1 MITNDILELK
11 KITNDL
17 KLEKFNI
24 SEKLSENIF
33 FFQRSIEFLYPIK
46 IDKKS
51 ENIFFS
57 SEEEIPNNCNI
68 VKISTDKA
76 IKPTSILGLTKRI
89 AEISCLKFQKL
100 NPKSNISI
108 VRFGNVFGSLGSAV
122 PKFLE
127 QLNKG

>member
-1 MITNDILELK
+1 MLPNDILELK

-24 SEKLSENIF
+24 SKKLTENVF

-68 VKISTDKA
+68 VNQYKH
-76 IKPTSILGLTKRI
+76 
-89 AEISCLKFQKL
+89 L
-100 NPKSNISI
+100 NHVKC
-108 VRFGNVFGSLGSAV
+108 
-122 PKFLE
+122 
-127 QLNKG
+127 

>member
-1 MITNDILELK
+1 MKSFQNNNKIKFILVFLIFLQLFYIANKRLDFETEIFKKSFLKDFGSEYVMTSDIIELK

-24 SEKLSENIF
+24 SKKLNENVF

-57 SEEEIPNNCNI
+57 SEEKIPNNCNI
-68 VKISTDKA
+68 LNQYKYLKYVKCK
-76 IKPTSILGLTKRI
+76 K
-89 AEISCLKFQKL
+89 
-100 NPKSNISI
+100 
-108 VRFGNVFGSLGSAV
+108 
-122 PKFLE
+122 
-127 QLNKG
+127 

>member
-1 MITNDILELK
+1 MKSFQNNNKIKFILIFIIFFQIFYIANKRLSFKTEILKNSFLKDFGSEYVMSNDILELK

-24 SEKLSENIF
+24 SKKLNENVF

-57 SEEEIPNNCNI
+57 SEEKIPNNCNI
-68 VKISTDKA
+68 LNQYKYLKYVKCK
-76 IKPTSILGLTKRI
+76 K
-89 AEISCLKFQKL
+89 
-100 NPKSNISI
+100 
-108 VRFGNVFGSLGSAV
+108 
-122 PKFLE
+122 
-127 QLNKG
+127 

>member
-1 MITNDILELK
+1 MMPFQNNNKIKFILVFLIFFQLFYIANKRLTFKIEIFKNSFLKDFGSEYVMTSNILELK

-24 SEKLSENIF
+24 SKKLTENVF

-51 ENIFFS
+51 KNIFFS

-68 VKISTDKA
+68 
-76 IKPTSILGLTKRI
+76 
-89 AEISCLKFQKL
+89 L
-100 NPKSNISI
+100 NQYKH
-108 VRFGNVFGSLGSAV
+108 
-122 PKFLE
+122 
-127 QLNKG
+127 LNHAKC

>member
-1 MITNDILELK
+1 MSFQNNNKIKFILVFLIFIQLFYIANKRLAFKTEIFKNSFLKDFGSEYVMTKDILELK
-11 KITNDL
+11 EITKNL

-24 SEKLSENIF
+24 SEKLSENVF

-68 VKISTDKA
+68 VNQYKH
-76 IKPTSILGLTKRI
+76 
-89 AEISCLKFQKL
+89 L
-100 NPKSNISI
+100 NHVKC
-108 VRFGNVFGSLGSAV
+108 
-122 PKFLE
+122 
-127 QLNKG
+127 